1 MPRVDSLRVRRNIDD
16 IFRSR
21 GQSRTNGP
29 FADVLALVRGRR
41 RDGSRLQDEDQL
53 YNGVEGVLSFRFDVI
68 MTKFKVNFH
77 QVNAPVMVSSTR
89 RRPQVRQTCL

>member
-41 RDGSRLQDEDQL
+41 PDGSRLQDEDLL
-53 YNGVEGVLSFRFDVI
+53 YSSVDGVLFFRFD
-68 MTKFKVNFH
+68 MK
-77 QVNAPVMVSSTR
+77 
-89 RRPQVRQTCL
+89 